1 MAESKYLVEGTNYA
15 FYVALAVDVASTSG
29 DEGGSSTCNWSI
41 TATAVRMATSQNY
54 RTFGVKY
61 SATIGGE
68 SITGTAY
75 YNGNNSSSTLANGTL
90 VVPHNYVVKK
100 TLSFSG
106 AFTAT
111 YARFNDSIDFALDGS
126 LTLEIAKMA
135 SQIMV
140 TSAYIGVAPTIT
152 INRVNSRFTDTLTY
166 TFGSHGG
173 TIAEKTSATTIKDFV
188 YPLTF
193 YAEIPNALY
202 GIGVIICETY
212 DGSELVGT
220 SYREFYAHVNKS
232 ASTPTIF
239 PTIKDTNAATV
250 ALTGDSNTLVRYMS
264 IASVTIGAEA
274 RNYATIK
281 SQICTNGSQAIT
293 TATGTIDG
301 VEQAKFSCSAT
312 DSRGYT
318 TAISMTK
325 PFVEYAKPTCNLV
338 ESSPDASGNVALV
351 CSGTYWAGNFGV
363 ANNTITAQ
371 YRYKEKSGG
380 TYSEWAEMSV
390 TTDGN
395 GYTGTAALSGLDY
408 RKTYTFQARAVDA
421 LAAANSGEAD
431 ATSLPVFHWSDSDFV
446 FEVPVIFKKGI
457 EGVGGED
464 VNLSNYYTK
473 SEVDDLIADIDTGGG
488 EDVDLSNYYTK
499 SEVDDLIADI
509 DTGGGVEVVSGT
521 WNPTLSP
528 TAAISSYTTRK
539 GWYMLVGNVITIGFH
554 VKATCKTAYHSTAIQ
569 ITGLPLAPAVT
580 SFGGGVLHNAYL
592 ATGFCFEGWA
602 VETTGVIT
610 PRIQPCNPTKA
621 GNLEIS
627 STAGYTS
634 GGGVIT
640 LGGTITF
647 QIT

>member
-1 MAESKYLVEGTNYA
+1 MAESKYLVEGTGYS

-29 DEGGSSTCNWSI
+29 DDGGSSTCNWRI
-41 TATAVRMATSQNY
+41 TATAVRMGTPQNY

-75 YNGNNSSSTLANGTL
+75 YNGNNSSATLASGTL
-90 VVPHNYVVKK
+90 VVPHNYVMKK
-100 TLSFSG
+100 TLAFSG

-111 YARFNDSIDFALDGS
+111 YERLGESIAFALDGS
-126 LTLEIAKMA
+126 LSLEIAKIA

-193 YAEIPNALY
+193 YAEIPNAQY

-220 SYREFYAHVNKS
+220 SYKEFTAQVNKS

-250 ALTGDSNTLVRYMS
+250 ALTGDNNTLVRYMS

-293 TATGTIDG
+293 TASGTIDG

-325 PFVEYAKPTCNLV
+325 PFIEYAKPTCNLV
-338 ESSPDASGNVALV
+338 ESTPDAAGNMALV
-351 CSGTYWAGNFGV
+351 CSGSYWAGNFGA

-371 YRYKEKSGG
+371 YRYKEKQGG
-380 TYSEWAEMSV
+380 SYSEWVEMAV
-390 TTDGN
+390 TTNGN
-395 GYTGTAALSGLDY
+395 SYTANAALSGLDY
-408 RKTYTFQARAVDA
+408 RKTYVFQARAVDK
-421 LAAANSGEAD
+421 LTAAYSGEAD
-431 ATSLPVFHWSDSDFV
+431 ATSLPVFHWSESDFV
-446 FEVPVIFKKGI
+446 FEVPVIFKKGA
-457 EGVGGED
+457 EGV
-464 VNLSNYYTK
+464 
-473 SEVDDLIADIDTGGG
+473 GG

-499 SEVDDLIADI
+499 DEVDDLIADI

-528 TAAISSYTTRK
+528 TAAVSSYTTRK